1 MCNKDENVA
10 SNHLK
15 IKYKIDGNR
24 NKMERGWSNK
34 KVKDHKNQEESLGI
48 TMREMQLNPKAR
60 EIERR

>member
-24 NKMERGWSNK
+24 NDIAREMER
-34 KVKDHKNQEESLGI
+34 
-48 TMREMQLNPKAR
+48 R
-60 EIERR
+60 

>member
-24 NKMERGWSNK
+24 NIGKKMVNK
-34 KVKDHKNQEESLGI
+34 NHKNQKGSLGI
-48 TMREMQLNPKAR
+48 TMREMQLNPKAK